1 METHINL
8 KHDTAL
14 EQKVLGALLSYPQS
28 LQKAAGMLQA
38 DLFYNPNHKQIL
50 QAIMALHKQN
60 KVVDIITVL
69 SVLKTWQSTLTA
81 YELSC
86 LTNETSNPHAIEE
99 HVLLLSQF
107 ALRRSSE
114 FFGNQLISD
123 ANNPATDP
131 LELVEKLENKA
142 KEIQQGYFTS
152 TATQTIGDL
161 NTYYINELEELK
173 LKGIKPGISIQ
184 FKDLQKMFGGW
195 KNGDLIVIAA
205 RPAMGKTALAMQFV
219 LDAAQQKIPSAFFS
233 LEMAN
238 KQIISRWQSLVSGIN
253 GAKILNADLLLSE
266 IHELKNTCAYFQTL
280 PLYIEELAAPTM
292 QQVKSKAR
300 TLKIKHGIQFLVIDY
315 MQLMVGD
322 DKKGSSREAEISY
335 ISRSLKALA
344 KELDLP
350 IIVLSQLSRDV
361 EKRGGSKRPM
371 LSDLRES
378 GAIEQDADGVIFIYR
393 ASYYDEPFIR
403 DNIPAEGKAELI
415 IAKNRNGGLLNALV
429 GWEANNTKFYEL

>member
-1 METHINL
+1 METQTNL
-8 KHDTAL
+8 KHNVDL

-28 LQKAAGMLQA
+28 LQKAAGMLQT
-38 DLFYNPNHKQIL
+38 DLFHHPNHKQIL
-50 QAIMALHKQN
+50 QAILALHKQN
-60 KVVDIITVL
+60 KVVDVITVL
-69 SVLKTWQSTLTA
+69 NVLKTQQSTLTA

-131 LELVEKLENKA
+131 LELVEKLESKA

-161 NTYYINELEELK
+161 NSYYINELEELK
-173 LKGIKPGISIQ
+173 RKGIKPGIPIEFSE
-184 FKDLQKMFGGW
+184 LQHAFGGW
-195 KNGDLIVIAA
+195 KKGDLIVIAA

-219 LDAAQQKIPSAFFS
+219 LDAAQQNIPSAFFS

-266 IHELKNTCAYFQTL
+266 IQELKNTCAYFKTL
-280 PLYIEELAAPTM
+280 PLYIEEMAAPTM

-322 DKKGSSREAEISY
+322 DKKGYNREAEISY

-350 IIVLSQLSRDV
+350 IIV
-361 EKRGGSKRPM
+361 
-371 LSDLRES
+371 
-378 GAIEQDADGVIFIYR
+378 
-393 ASYYDEPFIR
+393 
-403 DNIPAEGKAELI
+403 
-415 IAKNRNGGLLNALV
+415 
-429 GWEANNTKFYEL
+429 